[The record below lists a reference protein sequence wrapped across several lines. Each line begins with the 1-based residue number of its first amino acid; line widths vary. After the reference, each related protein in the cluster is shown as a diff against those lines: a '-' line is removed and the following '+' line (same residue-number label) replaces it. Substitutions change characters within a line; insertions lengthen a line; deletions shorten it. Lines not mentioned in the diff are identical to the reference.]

1 MASGVPPD
9 VFAREIGLTTKDL
22 MWLAAKDSRKMEG
35 DATRMWTLLMDLLN
49 RKMGEIMELRLE
61 IEKREARAREQLV
74 ARRMQQESGRGR

>member
-35 DATRMWTLLMDLLN
+35 DGPHMWTALMGLLN
-49 RKMGEIMELRLE
+49 RKLGEIMELRIE
-61 IEKREARAREQLV
+61 IEKREAKAREALV
-74 ARRMQQESGRGR
+74 ARRMQQERRR

>member
-35 DATRMWTLLMDLLN
+35 DVTRMWTLLMGLLT
-49 RKMGEIMELRLE
+49 RKQGEIMELRIE

-74 ARRMQQESGRGR
+74 VRRMQQEQRRGR